1 MHRFLAGLTIGAL
14 AYPAGYIIGR
24 LLHHHAIIPT

>member
-1 MHRFLAGLTIGAL
+1 MGRFLAGLTIGAL

-24 LLHHHAIIPT
+24 ILAHKAIIPT